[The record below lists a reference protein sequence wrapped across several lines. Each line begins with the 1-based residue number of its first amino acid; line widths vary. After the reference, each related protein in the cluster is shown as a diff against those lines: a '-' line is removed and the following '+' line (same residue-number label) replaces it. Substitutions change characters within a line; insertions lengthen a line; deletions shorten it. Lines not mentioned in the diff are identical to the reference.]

1 MTSSENTVHPLITET
16 SLYELILED
25 YKMLQSSHHKML
37 NAMKYVER
45 KDYSTESLHMLL
57 KIQEL
62 HQSLHFLLS
71 ECELEFLNKENPKYQ
86 TKQRENRKTMLR
98 HDQKILRKWMPY
110 ILRDMLDSSNETKE

>member
-1 MTSSENTVHPLITET
+1 MTSSENTVQPLITET

-110 ILRDMLDSSNETKE
+110 ILRDMLDSSNETKV